1 MKEDRKKEE
10 RDFAILY
17 QINQH
22 NNDLNK
28 DLDGIE
34 TLDNFVNA
42 DNIRR
47 AILFDFFQIG
57 ELLSQLSE
65 PFLKEFNNKHAS
77 DLISMR
83 NRIVHGYGSLRDDII
98 FYTLKNDFP
107 QFIDELMNFGK
118 TRYKRM
124 VKNLL
129 GKKIKVI
136 IDRPIGFN
144 HEGIIYEVNYGYTK
158 VLTAL
163 DGQFQDV
170 YIIDSNV
177 KEETV
182 EGFVIAVIDREDDVE
197 NKLIVSINNQKYSKT
212 DIEKAVR
219 FQEQFFK
226 HIIITN

>member
-107 QFIDELMNFGK
+107 QFIDELMNIDGEKIISTNMKWDKVYDLLEIVVTCELKDQTGYPTYNSGSNTGYYPSAVIPQGVAYNVAILHENFFPK
-118 TRYKRM
+118 
-124 VKNLL
+124 KN
-129 GKKIKVI
+129 
-136 IDRPIGFN
+136 
-144 HEGIIYEVNYGYTK
+144 YTPS
-158 VLTAL
+158 
-163 DGQFQDV
+163 
-170 YIIDSNV
+170 SNV
-177 KEETV
+177 Y
-182 EGFVIAVIDREDDVE
+182 AIDEYIKNYTGVYE
-197 NKLIVSINNQKYSKT
+197 P
-212 DIEKAVR
+212 
-219 FQEQFFK
+219 
-226 HIIITN
+226 